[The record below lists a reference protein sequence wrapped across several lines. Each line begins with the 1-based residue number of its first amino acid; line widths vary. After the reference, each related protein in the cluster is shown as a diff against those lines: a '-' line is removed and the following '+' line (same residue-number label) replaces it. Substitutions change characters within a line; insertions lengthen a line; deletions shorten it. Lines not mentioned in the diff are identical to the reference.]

1 MCFFYFSSTVSHF
14 DRLASHV
21 LSIICC
27 VFVAPRFGGF
37 ATCRSNQQIR
47 NLGFLQQ
54 SHFKCWSHHKS
65 DGFWFGRICVS
76 GHRCCIWCNCRLAWK
91 GESVRPTDPDGSL
104 THMAGNPTGV
114 CGKLLERMLPNFAC
128 GLFVLKW
135 SLYYTQKTLDNY
147 CIYIFWHLQMIY
159 WNMMKYVWIIA
170 YIGIYIL

>member
-1 MCFFYFSSTVSHF
+1 MSWGHHHLRKHPYNVFFYFSSTVSHF

-21 LSIICC
+21 RSIICC

-76 GHRCCIWCNCRLAWK
+76 GHRCCIWCNCRIAWK

-104 THMAGNPTGV
+104 T
-114 CGKLLERMLPNFAC
+114 LWLEIRLA
-128 GLFVLKW
+128 FVASSW
-135 SLYYTQKTLDNY
+135 SECCQILHVAFSCWNDH
-147 CIYIFWHLQMIY
+147 CIIPKKH
-159 WNMMKYVWIIA
+159 WII
-170 YIGIYIL
+170 IDIYRWYNI